1 LTEKSGDDKKIGLE
15 ENISLFDSVTVSKSF
30 SDKELKEIFR
40 ETVSEIMT
48 EYLRKADRDGWK
60 RTIIGIIASAIL
72 GAIFGIILTIMLL

>member
-1 LTEKSGDDKKIGLE
+1 MTEKSGDDKKIGLE